1 MAISIGKVRNGSYSK
16 HLADTEKS
24 GAAEYYKGEDV
35 PSSWSGR
42 GAEMQGLRGDVR
54 EEDLHAQLA
63 GRVVDSGG
71 ARDMHAENPRRTEGF
86 DLTVSAPKSV
96 SIEALA
102 RDNKDALDA
111 HREANREVL
120 AELEKVAKARFTE
133 AGKTRAEDTGN
144 ITVASYEHHGSVS
157 GDPHLHTHNAVAN
170 LTFDAEGRARALDSR
185 EIYAN
190 VDRLR
195 EVYDSALEKALNGRG
210 LATYRDEKGHTQLE
224 GYTREAMREFSS
236 RSDQMDRHLVAN
248 GREAASAKEREL
260 ARQETRRGQVHEPR
274 SREETTQAW
283 QEKVEQTRGAG
294 PALPLQE
301 MPKEQVRAAERQE
314 QSRTVSREE
323 FRDAKW
329 AVNAEKDAR
338 AKLETGAYRSE
349 AHREELERRIE
360 RAEALRDN
368 KQTHDL
374 YVRAEKAV
382 EKMGV
387 RDPDAQREASTRER
401 IDRSTD
407 RQERVSKEEFAKA
420 ARTVND
426 MKDAQAKL
434 HGGVYDSK
442 EHKEKLEQ
450 RVAAG
455 EKLKAEKPALFDKA
469 EKSVE
474 RRGVRDPDVFEKARA
489 QSKADWQT
497 LKDADLAA
505 KALKSDAGLAFGF
518 GRKELSASDKQ
529 RMDVAFNSRGDKFYV
544 DSAGKVYADKLQGR
558 KEPKETYFKTEKGW
572 AGGEKDYML
581 NAKGEVFV
589 RGSGFAGG
597 AQQAFADSLKVD
609 GKGSFAKTWNSMIQ
623 RSVGAKWEKA
633 SKEDTKR
640 IQREANAARKEFY
653 NERIKLRD
661 DLRKDVERATTAF
674 AERPQEMSK
683 ALDTMREKGR
693 DIDAPKGAVKDLQ
706 KGREMSRRKDGTP
719 PEKDRGA
726 SAGQTPA
733 GQPAGK
739 TGREGL
745 EAFDERAKSA
755 AAQEAAQVAQ
765 RREQYEAWKRDQVE
779 TRQAET
785 HRREDSSKGT
795 EMQVASRVGSAA
807 LDQAAETGKIVAEAI
822 KKQTPE
828 EAAKAAA
835 EAREKARVEQMREQ
849 GQEGTK
855 DLVRQQAT
863 IESIGEAKGAGGD
876 PDLGRR
882 EDEQKREHNKQI
894 AQDQRGQDAY
904 TRKEGND
911 AVLERR
917 EQRVQEDRT
926 ATAGGTAATGEE
938 PAQEDR
944 TAAAGGEAATGKEPT
959 QRQPAESQKIQDLR
973 ERADLLAESV
983 IRRDGANS
991 ADGKEARDFDARK
1004 ATLDELSAFIEKHGS
1019 PAQKEEARFELMK
1032 RDQGRQSDEHRQN
1045 REKADREAR
1054 ERSEGKSFGS
1064 SYL

>member
-236 RSDQMDRHLVAN
+236 RSDQMDKHLAAS

-260 ARQETRRGQVHEPR
+260 ARQETRRGQAHEPR
-274 SREETTQAW
+274 SREETVQAW

-294 PALPLQE
+294 PAVSLQE
-301 MPKEQVRAAERQE
+301 KPKEQSCAAEKPEKNGWRP
-314 QSRTVSREE
+314 TNE
-323 FRDAKW
+323 FKDAKW
-329 AVNAEKDAR
+329 TVNAEKDAR

-374 YVRAEKAV
+374 YLRAEKAV

-387 RDPDAQREASTRER
+387 HDPDAKQEARTRER
-401 IDRSTD
+401 MERSAD
-407 RQERVSKEEFAKA
+407 KQERGAKEEWAKA

-434 HGGVYDSK
+434 RDGVFDSEK
-442 EHKEKLEQ
+442 HKEKLEE

-455 EKLKAEKPALFDKA
+455 EKLKAEKPDLFNRA

-474 RRGVRDPDVFEKARA
+474 QRGVRDPDAFEKALA
-489 QSKADWQT
+489 QAKADWQT

-505 KALKSDAGLAFGF
+505 KALKSDADQASGF

-544 DSAGKVYADKLQGR
+544 DSAGNFYADKLQGR
-558 KEPKETYFKTEKGW
+558 GKPEETYL
-572 AGGEKDYML
+572 KD
-581 NAKGEVFV
+581 A
-589 RGSGFAGG
+589 
-597 AQQAFADSLKVD
+597 
-609 GKGSFAKTWNSMIQ
+609 
-623 RSVGAKWEKA
+623 
-633 SKEDTKR
+633 
-640 IQREANAARKEFY
+640 
-653 NERIKLRD
+653 LRD
-661 DLRKDVERATTAF
+661 DLRKDVERAAAAF
-674 AERPQEMSK
+674 AERPQEM
-683 ALDTMREKGR
+683 
-693 DIDAPKGAVKDLQ
+693 
-706 KGREMSRRKDGTP
+706 
-719 PEKDRGA
+719 
-726 SAGQTPA
+726 
-733 GQPAGK
+733 
-739 TGREGL
+739 
-745 EAFDERAKSA
+745 
-755 AAQEAAQVAQ
+755 AQ
-765 RREQYEAWKRDQVE
+765 RREQYEAWKIEQAK
-779 TRQAET
+779 TREAEAY
-785 HRREDSSKGT
+785 RREDSSKGT
-795 EMQVASRVGSAA
+795 ELQVASRVGSAA
-807 LDQAAETGKIVAEAI
+807 LDQAAETGKLVAEVVN
-822 KKQTPE
+822 KQTPE

-849 GQEGTK
+849 GQEGIK

-863 IESIGEAKGAGGD
+863 IESTGEATGAGGD
-876 PDLGRR
+876 PDTGRR
-882 EDEQKREHNKQI
+882 QQEQEREQNKQI
-894 AQDQRGQDAY
+894 AQEQRGQDAY
-904 TRKEGND
+904 TRKEGDD

-917 EQRVQEDRT
+917 EQRAQEDRT
-926 ATAGGTAATGEE
+926 ATAGGTASTGKEPGQEE
-938 PAQEDR
+938 R
-944 TAAAGGEAATGKEPT
+944 TAAAGGGAATGKEPA
-959 QRQPAESQKIQDLR
+959 QRQPAESQRIQDMR

-983 IRRDGANS
+983 IRRDGASS

-1004 ATLDELSAFIEKHGS
+1004 ATLDELSAFLEKHGS
-1019 PAQKEEARFELMK
+1019 PAQKEDARFELMK